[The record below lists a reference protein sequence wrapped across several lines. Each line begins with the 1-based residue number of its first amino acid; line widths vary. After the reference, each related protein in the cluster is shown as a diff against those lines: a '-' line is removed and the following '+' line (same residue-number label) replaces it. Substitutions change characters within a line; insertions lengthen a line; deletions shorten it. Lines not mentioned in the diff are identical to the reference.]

1 MVSLNNKCF
10 FAGSLSTVLEAFLFD
25 FALLLLEM
33 SKLLPQFH
41 HHVRRDGTKVL
52 GLGYSE
58 EAKRAQQNPPQRT
71 TCLQPDVVW
80 KKALEA
86 VQKFRGDVNNELH
99 VLGQHEVQFGVFHGK
114 TFVWVL
120 TNALGYAGFIVDK
133 IVNIDKE
140 KETWAPLSKNKFLFK
155 TYVEKFEQG
164 LEAVQMK
171 QKEREKTASAKTA
184 AAVTQLLNKN
194 APPSLVVK
202 RALAS
207 KSVRPIVRAN
217 VSSARSST
225 ATAMDKR
232 TTATATATATVMTT
246 TTANVTATKSTT
258 VTSMDTM
265 TSNSFPAHDELT
277 DAELLAAAQPIALSY
292 TEGVPQLDKV
302 FLI

>member
-1 MVSLNNKCF
+1 M
-10 FAGSLSTVLEAFLFD
+10 STVLEALLFD
-25 FALLLLEM
+25 FTLLLLEM
-33 SKLLPQFH
+33 SKLLPQFR

-71 TCLQPDVVW
+71 TCLQPDVVR

-86 VQKFRGDVNNELH
+86 VQKLGGDVNNELH
-99 VLGQHEVQFGVFHGK
+99 GLGQHEVQFGVFRGK

-120 TNALGYAGFIVDK
+120 SNALGYAGFIVDK
-133 IVNIDKE
+133 IVNVDKE
-140 KETWAPLSKNKFLFK
+140 KETGAPLSKNKFLFK
-155 TYVEKFEQG
+155 RYVEKFEQG

-171 QKEREKTASAKTA
+171 QKEREKTASTKTA
-184 AAVTQLLNKN
+184 ATVMQLLNKN

-207 KSVRPIVRAN
+207 KSVHPVVRAN
-217 VSSARSST
+217 VPSARSST

-232 TTATATATATVMTT
+232 TTGTATAMATVMTT
-246 TTANVTATKSTT
+246 TTATTNATATKSTT
-258 VTSMDTM
+258 VTVMDTM
-265 TSNSFPAHDELT
+265 SSSTTCDSYIPAHEELT

-292 TEGVPQLDKV
+292 TEGIP
-302 FLI
+302 

>member
-1 MVSLNNKCF
+1 MPEVCQL
-10 FAGSLSTVLEAFLFD
+10 
-25 FALLLLEM
+25 LLLLEM

-58 EAKRAQQNPPQRT
+58 EAKRTQQNPPQRT
-71 TCLQPDVVW
+71 TCLQPEVVR

-99 VLGQHEVQFGVFHGK
+99 VLGQHEVQFGVFRGK

-225 ATAMDKR
+225 ATATDKR
-232 TTATATATATVMTT
+232 TTATATATATVITT
-246 TTANVTATKSTT
+246 TTATTNVTATKSTT

-265 TSNSFPAHDELT
+265 SSNSFPAHEELT
-277 DAELLAAAQPIALSY
+277 DAELLAAAQPIVLSY

>member
-1 MVSLNNKCF
+1 M
-10 FAGSLSTVLEAFLFD
+10 
-25 FALLLLEM
+25 LLLLEM

-41 HHVRRDGTKVL
+41 HHVRQDGTKVL

-71 TCLQPDVVW
+71 TCLQPDVVR

-99 VLGQHEVQFGVFHGK
+99 VLGQHEVQFAVFCGK

-171 QKEREKTASAKTA
+171 QKK
-184 AAVTQLLNKN
+184 
-194 APPSLVVK
+194 
-202 RALAS
+202 
-207 KSVRPIVRAN
+207 
-217 VSSARSST
+217 
-225 ATAMDKR
+225 
-232 TTATATATATVMTT
+232 
-246 TTANVTATKSTT
+246 
-258 VTSMDTM
+258 
-265 TSNSFPAHDELT
+265 
-277 DAELLAAAQPIALSY
+277 
-292 TEGVPQLDKV
+292 
-302 FLI
+302 

>member
-1 MVSLNNKCF
+1 MN
-10 FAGSLSTVLEAFLFD
+10 
-25 FALLLLEM
+25 
-33 SKLLPQFH
+33 
-41 HHVRRDGTKVL
+41 
-52 GLGYSE
+52 
-58 EAKRAQQNPPQRT
+58 
-71 TCLQPDVVW
+71 
-80 KKALEA
+80 
-86 VQKFRGDVNNELH
+86 H

-155 TYVEKFEQG
+155 TYVEKFEPG

-246 TTANVTATKSTT
+246 TTVTTNVTATKSTT

-265 TSNSFPAHDELT
+265 TSNSFPAHEELT
-277 DAELLAAAQPIALSY
+277 DAELLTAAQPIVLSY

>member
-1 MVSLNNKCF
+1 
-10 FAGSLSTVLEAFLFD
+10 
-25 FALLLLEM
+25 M

-120 TNALGYAGFIVDK
+120 TNALGYAGFIV
-133 IVNIDKE
+133 DKE

-246 TTANVTATKSTT
+246 TTV
-258 VTSMDTM
+258 VC
-265 TSNSFPAHDELT
+265 
-277 DAELLAAAQPIALSY
+277 
-292 TEGVPQLDKV
+292 
-302 FLI
+302 

>member
-1 MVSLNNKCF
+1 
-10 FAGSLSTVLEAFLFD
+10 
-25 FALLLLEM
+25 M

-41 HHVRRDGTKVL
+41 HHVRQDGTKVL
-52 GLGYSE
+52 WLGYSE
-58 EAKRAQQNPPQRT
+58 EAERAQQNPPQRT
-71 TCLQPDVVW
+71 TCLQPDAVR

-86 VQKFRGDVNNELH
+86 VQKFRGDVKNELH
-99 VLGQHEVQFGVFHGK
+99 VLGQHEVQFGVFRGK

-202 RALAS
+202 RAPAS
-207 KSVRPIVRAN
+207 KSVRPIVWAN

-246 TTANVTATKSTT
+246 TTATTNVTATKSTT

-265 TSNSFPAHDELT
+265 SSNSFPAHEELT
-277 DAELLAAAQPIALSY
+277 DAELLAAAQPIVLSY

>member
-1 MVSLNNKCF
+1 
-10 FAGSLSTVLEAFLFD
+10 
-25 FALLLLEM
+25 M

-225 ATAMDKR
+225 ATATDKR
-232 TTATATATATVMTT
+232 TTATATATATVITT
-246 TTANVTATKSTT
+246 TNVTATKSTT

-265 TSNSFPAHDELT
+265 SSNSFPAHEELT
-277 DAELLAAAQPIALSY
+277 DAELLAAAQPIVLSY

>member
-1 MVSLNNKCF
+1 
-10 FAGSLSTVLEAFLFD
+10 
-25 FALLLLEM
+25 M

-71 TCLQPDVVW
+71 TCLQPDAVR
-80 KKALEA
+80 KKALKA

-155 TYVEKFEQG
+155 TYVEKFEPG

-265 TSNSFPAHDELT
+265 TSNSFPAHEELT
-277 DAELLAAAQPIALSY
+277 DAELLAAAQPIVLSY